1 MRMGVWNTVVNVTAA
16 DVRYASRRLRR
27 TPGFTALCVVTLA
40 VGIGASTAIF
50 SAVNPILFEPIPY
63 PQPDRILAVW
73 DYGVDGSHLDVT
85 FGTYRE
91 VVQRSRTLDA
101 IAVMKPWQPTVTG
114 VDQPERLDGQRV
126 SAGFFNVLGVLPVL
140 GRNFMA
146 VEDLPNG
153 ANVVI
158 LSDKLWQRRFDR
170 DGTIIGRDI
179 TLDDDRFTVIGIM
192 PPQFENV
199 QRPTAELWTTLQYNP
214 SVPFSGREWG
224 HHLRMIAR
232 VRSEAS
238 VEQSVSELDT
248 IARTSLPEFPR
259 APWAA
264 LGQGFTVNPLK
275 EDVVAGV
282 RPALLAVLGAVALML
297 IIASVNVTNLML
309 ARGAQQQG
317 EFAVRAALGAGR
329 VRMIRHLLTESLL
342 LTALG
347 GGLGMMVAEFGVRLF
362 VALAP
367 SALPRADAIQVDN
380 TTLMFGV
387 AITMLAGVAVG
398 VIPSFRASATRLQ
411 SNLQFGSTR
420 VAGDHQTIRRV
431 LVVAE
436 VALALVLLVS
446 AGLLM
451 RSVQRLFSISPGF
464 ESSNLLTMQVQTSG
478 KRFDKPASDHFFA
491 HTLDAVRQVPGVR
504 AAAFTSQL
512 PLSGDLSEYGVLFEN
527 PDLNAQGGVPVFR
540 YSVSP
545 GYIAAIGIP
554 LRRGRLLESRDDAT
568 APRVAL
574 VSDSLARKF
583 GGETTIGSRIRIGA
597 AAGAPWYTI
606 VGIVGDV
613 KQTSLSA
620 DRTDAVYVTPEQ
632 WSFADNPMSLVVRT
646 HDRSA
651 ALAPEIRKAI
661 WSVDKDQ
668 PVMRVSTMDALVANT
683 AAERRFA
690 LVLFQA
696 FSAVALLLSAIGIYG
711 VLATSVAE
719 RTREIG
725 VRSALGATRGR
736 ILALVLRQGLS
747 LTLIGA
753 GIGVAGGL
761 LASRGLVTL
770 LFNTTRFDP
779 LTYVAVVALLLSIAL
794 LACWIPA
801 WRAARVDPSVA
812 LRSQ

>member
-387 AITMLAGVAVG
+387 AITMLAGVADRK
-398 VIPSFRASATRLQ
+398 S
-411 SNLQFGSTR
+411 
-420 VAGDHQTIRRV
+420 
-431 LVVAE
+431 VV
-436 VALALVLLVS
+436 
-446 AGLLM
+446 
-451 RSVQRLFSISPGF
+451 
-464 ESSNLLTMQVQTSG
+464 
-478 KRFDKPASDHFFA
+478 
-491 HTLDAVRQVPGVR
+491 
-504 AAAFTSQL
+504 
-512 PLSGDLSEYGVLFEN
+512 
-527 PDLNAQGGVPVFR
+527 
-540 YSVSP
+540 
-545 GYIAAIGIP
+545 
-554 LRRGRLLESRDDAT
+554 
-568 APRVAL
+568 
-574 VSDSLARKF
+574 
-583 GGETTIGSRIRIGA
+583 
-597 AAGAPWYTI
+597 
-606 VGIVGDV
+606 
-613 KQTSLSA
+613 
-620 DRTDAVYVTPEQ
+620 
-632 WSFADNPMSLVVRT
+632 
-646 HDRSA
+646 
-651 ALAPEIRKAI
+651 
-661 WSVDKDQ
+661 
-668 PVMRVSTMDALVANT
+668 
-683 AAERRFA
+683 
-690 LVLFQA
+690 
-696 FSAVALLLSAIGIYG
+696 
-711 VLATSVAE
+711 
-719 RTREIG
+719 
-725 VRSALGATRGR
+725 
-736 ILALVLRQGLS
+736 
-747 LTLIGA
+747 
-753 GIGVAGGL
+753 
-761 LASRGLVTL
+761 
-770 LFNTTRFDP
+770 
-779 LTYVAVVALLLSIAL
+779 
-794 LACWIPA
+794 
-801 WRAARVDPSVA
+801 
-812 LRSQ
+812 